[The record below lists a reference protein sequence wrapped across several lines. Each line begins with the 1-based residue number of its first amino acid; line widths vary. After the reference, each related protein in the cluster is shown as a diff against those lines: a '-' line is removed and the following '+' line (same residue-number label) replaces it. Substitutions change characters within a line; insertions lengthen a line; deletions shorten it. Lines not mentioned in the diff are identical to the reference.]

1 MINIGMSIFGG
12 IPHDRL
18 AELLKENGIERTFIA
33 SEISDFDDVIKLYI
47 EKGITVETLHAPFR
61 GINAMWSEDEKEGED
76 MLLRLIDSVDKCA
89 KYGIPT
95 TIVHV
100 SSGRPMPEITEK
112 GIARYERLFDYAKEK
127 GVKVA
132 LENLRYLENLKF
144 LMDRY
149 DFPVFCWDTGHEN
162 CYTDGIKYMEI
173 LGSRLGAL
181 HIHDN
186 KMAKDR
192 DDHLLPYDGNI
203 DFEEVA
209 QHIAKN
215 GNDITVMLEVNRGA
229 KINDDEVYGD
239 ISDEEFVKRAVCAV
253 KKLAAR
259 IEEIRK

>member
-1 MINIGMSIFGG
+1 MNIGVMVFGD
-12 IPHDRL
+12 IPQERR

-33 SEISDFDDVIKLYI
+33 SEIPDFDEVMQLYI
-47 EKGITVETLHAPFR
+47 DKGITVETLHAPFQ
-61 GINAMWSEDEKEGED
+61 GINAMWSEDDKEGEE

-100 SSGRPMPEITEK
+100 SSGRPMPEISEK

-132 LENLRYLENLKF
+132 LENLRYLENLAF
-144 LMDRY
+144 LMERY
-149 DFPVFCWDTGHEN
+149 DYPVFCWDTGHEN
-162 CYTDGIKYMEI
+162 CYTDGVKYMEHF
-173 LGSRLGAL
+173 GERLGAL

-186 KMAKDR
+186 KVVKDR

-215 GNDITVMLEVNRGA
+215 GNNITVMLEVNRGA
-229 KINDDEVYGD
+229 KIDDTAVYGD
-239 ISDEEFVKRAVCAV
+239 ISDEEYVKRAADAV
-253 KKLAAR
+253 RKLASR